1 MEPGVNIDDR
11 HFRALQFPDVSPN
24 IVVVRS
30 DLKFFVK
37 EVDGCVCINP
47 GRLAQGRVNGT
58 FAHIRV
64 QHTPSD
70 KPFHESVSV
79 RICRIP

>member
-37 EVDGCVCINP
+37 VSDNFMHV
-47 GRLAQGRVNGT
+47 LVVT
-58 FAHIRV
+58 FAYV
-64 QHTPSD
+64 
-70 KPFHESVSV
+70 
-79 RICRIP
+79 